1 MEAINAAGVMPSLGP
16 PQYTVDDLVADSGKP
31 PHVVQLILR
40 RIGEPLNYRGDKGQP
55 ILGWSSFDYPTVL
68 RRVRHFNIAGG
79 DDAA

>member
-1 MEAINAAGVMPSLGP
+1 MEAINAAHVMPSRGP
-16 PQYTVDDLVADSGKP
+16 PPVDDLVADWGKP

-68 RRVRHFNIAGG
+68 RRVRHSNIAGG

>member
-1 MEAINAAGVMPSLGP
+1 MEAINAARVMPSLGP

-55 ILGWSSFDYPTVL
+55 ILGWSNFDYPTVL